1 MRMIASVGSWIV
13 GSGTSSTRTSLL
25 PCQTAAF
32 MDLTPKFST
41 MFGLRTR
48 AQKAASACPVVTFAA
63 RSLESMDRKKAY
75 FLLMGTCI
83 LLILLA
89 WNVVR
94 FWSTTAAVVMS
105 VVAAVIPPVAVI
117 VGNWGQDRQ

>member
-1 MRMIASVGSWIV
+1 VPRRRLRHASVVS
-13 GSGTSSTRTSLL
+13 
-25 PCQTAAF
+25 
-32 MDLTPKFST
+32 
-41 MFGLRTR
+41 
-48 AQKAASACPVVTFAA
+48 FAA
-63 RSLESMDRKKAY
+63 RSLEGMDRKKAY